1 MFVISKARLIRFYF
15 YRRMT
20 RATILLIPLFGVQ
33 FLVTLNRPNTG
44 DCDLEQVYYYVFYCY
59 FNKEVRIL
67 YVRRYTALI
76 YTHYIFSP
84 SSRTGIFDR
93 WEVIPCRSF
102 IYERDL
108 KYLPTMSII
117 LLYLV
122 KGISPQDLR
131 CCLYSFI
138 QSVFCLKTGP
148 YPLPKRVLYTV
159 QAIAFYF
166 SSQYPLVSLRSSS
179 SCLRLLPRL
188 PIIVALLSI
197 LPSKMC

>member
-1 MFVISKARLIRFYF
+1 MEMFVISKARLIRFYF

-44 DCDLEQVYYYVFYCY
+44 DCDLEQVYYYVFYAMDGLQGSLVALLYCY

-102 IYERDL
+102 RYERDL

-138 QSVFCLKTGP
+138 QSVFCPKTGP
-148 YPLPKRVLYTV
+148 
-159 QAIAFYF
+159 
-166 SSQYPLVSLRSSS
+166 
-179 SCLRLLPRL
+179 
-188 PIIVALLSI
+188 
-197 LPSKMC
+197 LPSSKASSLHSAS